1 MKKQSLIY
9 ICMAVLA
16 ISGSSATAAGTDYL
30 KIKSA
35 EAEWE
40 GREKSVGLEVETN
53 AAIPMDGK
61 SGAFGFGALTDGT
74 NNVLV
79 LTTHLPIDDSSH
91 EQAPS
96 GFHTHV
102 LDLKAPGSA
111 CAGANF
117 EVDLDGSAKNSAFDA
132 NYVWSIKGNKVE
144 VEKVPASN
152 LGDAGVESVVSFTIQ
167 PILDAQKNP
176 TNLCIT
182 VIDQI

>member
-1 MKKQSLIY
+1 MKKQSLIL
-9 ICMAVLA
+9 ICMTVLG
-16 ISGSSATAAGTDYL
+16 ISGSSAIAAGTDHL
-30 KIKSA
+30 KIKLA

-40 GREKSVGLEVETN
+40 GLEVETN
-53 AAIPMDGK
+53 VAIPIDGK
-61 SGAFGFGALTDGT
+61 SGAFSFGALTDGT

-79 LTTHLPIDDSSH
+79 LTTHLPIDDSRH

-111 CAGANF
+111 FAGANF
-117 EVDLDGSAKNSAFDA
+117 EVDLEGSAKNSAFDA

-176 TNLCIT
+176 TNLCVT

>member
-1 MKKQSLIY
+1 MKKQSLNV
-9 ICMAVLA
+9 ICMTVLG
-16 ISGSSATAAGTDYL
+16 ISGSSAIAAGTDHL

-40 GREKSVGLEVETN
+40 GLEVETN
-53 AAIPMDGK
+53 VAIPIDGK
-61 SGAFGFGALTDGT
+61 SGAFSFGALTDGT

-79 LTTHLPIDDSSH
+79 LTTHLPIDDSRH

-111 CAGANF
+111 FAGANF
-117 EVDLDGSAKNSAFDA
+117 EVDLEGSAKNSAFDA

-176 TNLCIT
+176 TNLCVT

>member
-1 MKKQSLIY
+1 MKKQSFIF
-9 ICMAVLA
+9 ICMTVLG
-16 ISGSSATAAGTDYL
+16 ISGSSAIAA
-30 KIKSA
+30 
-35 EAEWE
+35 
-40 GREKSVGLEVETN
+40 
-53 AAIPMDGK
+53 
-61 SGAFGFGALTDGT
+61 GT

-91 EQAPS
+91 EHATS
-96 GFHTHV
+96 GFQTHV

-111 CAGANF
+111 CADANF
-117 EVDLDGSAKNSAFDA
+117 ELDLEGSAKNSAFDA
-132 NYVWSIKGNKVE
+132 NYVWSIKGNSVE

-152 LGDAGVESVVSFTIQ
+152 LGDTGVESVVSFTIL

>member
-1 MKKQSLIY
+1 MKKQSLIL
-9 ICMAVLA
+9 ICMTVLG
-16 ISGSSATAAGTDYL
+16 ISGSSAIAAGTDHL

-40 GREKSVGLEVETN
+40 GLEVETN
-53 AAIPMDGK
+53 VAIPIDGK

-79 LTTHLPIDDSSH
+79 LTTHLPIDDSRH

-111 CAGANF
+111 FAGANF
-117 EVDLDGSAKNSAFDA
+117 EVDLEGSAKNSAFDA

-152 LGDAGVESVVSFTIQ
+152 LGDAGVESGVSFTIQ

-176 TNLCIT
+176 INLCVT

>member
-1 MKKQSLIY
+1 MKKQSLIL
-9 ICMAVLA
+9 ICMTVLG
-16 ISGSSATAAGTDYL
+16 ISGSSAIAAGTDHL

-40 GREKSVGLEVETN
+40 GLEVETN
-53 AAIPMDGK
+53 VAIPIDGK
-61 SGAFGFGALTDGT
+61 SGAFSFGALTDGT

-79 LTTHLPIDDSSH
+79 LTTHLPIDDSRH

-111 CAGANF
+111 FAGANF
-117 EVDLDGSAKNSAFDA
+117 EVDLEGSAKNSAFDA

-176 TNLCIT
+176 TNLCVT